1 MKIIRYFITNMDWYI
16 VEYLFPSAF
25 KKFKEIM
32 FPNVGVLS
40 ISTLELYDI
49 KKLYQFF
56 DKQGIYL
63 NVEMLNLNHWVF
75 SISLKNGVVYGP
87 KQDSRYT
94 REESEID
101 GFHDCF
107 RILDKQ
113 IKDQI

>member
-1 MKIIRYFITNMDWYI
+1 M
-16 VEYLFPSAF
+16 EYL
-25 KKFKEIM
+25 E
-32 FPNVGVLS
+32 
-40 ISTLELYDI
+40 
-49 KKLYQFF
+49 
-56 DKQGIYL
+56 GIYL

-113 IKDQI
+113 IKDQNLFCSNNSNLHKMEYSID

>member
-1 MKIIRYFITNMDWYI
+1 MDWYV

-25 KKFKEIM
+25 KKFKEVM

-40 ISTLELYDI
+40 LVTLELYDN

-63 NVEMLNLNHWVF
+63 NIEMLNVHQWVF
-75 SISLKNGVVYGP
+75 SISLKNGIVYGP
-87 KQDSRYT
+87 TQDSRYT
-94 REESEID
+94 REESELD
-101 GFHDCF
+101 GFFDCF

-113 IKDQI
+113 IKEYL